1 MNQLTM
7 KILGNFTLA
16 VVFGSVMLML
26 ILPALAV
33 GQSSP
38 TQTPRIGILA
48 WSSCESHLFL
58 RGLRDL
64 GYKPGETVTIEC
76 RSAGGKEERDRYF
89 MLDRRE
95 ISCN

>member
-7 KILGNFTLA
+7 KICGNYTLA

-33 GQSSP
+33 GQSSR

-48 WSSCESHLFL
+48 WSSCESSLFL
-58 RGLRDL
+58 RGLLDL
-64 GYKPGETVTIEC
+64 GYKPGDPLENISNLRDVQFIMK
-76 RSAGGKEERDRYF
+76 GGVLQGLSE
-89 MLDRRE
+89 L
-95 ISCN
+95 